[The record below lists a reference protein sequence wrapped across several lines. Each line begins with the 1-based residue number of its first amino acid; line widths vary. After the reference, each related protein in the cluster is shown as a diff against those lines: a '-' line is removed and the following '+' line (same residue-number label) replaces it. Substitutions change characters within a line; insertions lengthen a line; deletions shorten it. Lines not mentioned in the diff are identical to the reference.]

1 MKILVVAATSFELDY
16 MNNIQPSGNK
26 QVIKKV
32 LGVGQVPTTYHLLNH
47 IESQIPD
54 LIIQIGI
61 AGSFLNDIALGEVF
75 AVETERMA
83 DLGVEENGSFHS
95 IFDLKLM
102 DDNNIPFIN
111 RQLINPHHHLFL
123 KTNLK
128 KASAITVN
136 EISTSRERI
145 SYYQEQFNPVLE
157 SMEGAAFHYCC
168 IMKHIPFIQIRG
180 VSNYVGER
188 NKTKWRIEAS
198 LEAVAKTTQEFIF
211 NI

>member
-1 MKILVVAATSFELDY
+1 MKILVVAATSLELDY
-16 MNNIQPSGNK
+16 INSIQISGKN
-26 QVIKKV
+26 QILKKV
-32 LGVGQVPTTYHLLNH
+32 LGVGQVPTTYNLLNN
-47 IESQIPD
+47 IESLTPD

-61 AGSFLNDIALGEVF
+61 AGSFLNDCTLGEVY
-75 AVETERMA
+75 AVGEEYMA
-83 DLGVEENGSFHS
+83 DLGVVENATFQS

-102 DDNNIPFIN
+102 NENQSPFIN
-111 RQLINPHHHLFL
+111 RKLINPHQHLFQ

-128 KASAITVN
+128 KVSAISVN

-145 SYYQEQFNPVLE
+145 NYYKQQYNPVLE

-168 IMKHIPFIQIRG
+168 IMKNIPFIQLRG

-188 NKTKWRIEAS
+188 NKNNWRIEAS
-198 LEAVAKTTQEFIF
+198 LEALAKSTKEFIS

>member
-1 MKILVVAATSFELDY
+1 MKILVVGATSLELDF
-16 MNNIQPSGNK
+16 MNEIQSSGNN

-32 LGVGQVPTTYHLLNH
+32 LGVGQVPTTYFLLNQ

-61 AGSFLNDIALGEVF
+61 AGTFLTDNPLGEVF
-75 AVETERMA
+75 AVESEHMA
-83 DLGVEENGSFHS
+83 DLGVEENSSFQS

-102 DDNNIPFIN
+102 DANNFPFTN
-111 RQLINPHHHLFL
+111 RQLINPHRHLFQ
-123 KTNLK
+123 KANLK
-128 KASAITVN
+128 KVSAITVN

-145 SYYQEQFNPVLE
+145 SYYQKQYNPTLE

-168 IMKHIPFIQIRG
+168 IMKNIPFIQIRG
-180 VSNYVGER
+180 ASNYIGER
-188 NKTKWRIEAS
+188 DKSKWRIEAS
-198 LEAVAKTTQEFIF
+198 LEAVAKSTKELIY

>member
-1 MKILVVAATSFELDY
+1 MKILVVAATSLELDFISD
-16 MNNIQPSGNK
+16 IQTSEKN

-47 IESQIPD
+47 IESLTPD
-54 LIIQIGI
+54 LIVQIGI
-61 AGSFLNDIALGEVF
+61 AGSFVNDCTLGEVF
-75 AVETERMA
+75 AIGEEHMA
-83 DLGVEENGSFHS
+83 DMGVVEKGTFQS

-102 DDNNIPFIN
+102 DENQIPFTN
-111 RQLINPHHHLFL
+111 RKLINPHHHLFQ

-128 KASAITVN
+128 KVSAITVN
-136 EISTSRERI
+136 EVSTSPERI
-145 SYYQEQFNPVLE
+145 SYYQHHFNPVLE

-168 IMKHIPFIQIRG
+168 IMKNIPFIQIRG

-188 NKTKWRIEAS
+188 NKSKWRIEAS
-198 LEAVAKTTQEFIF
+198 LEAVAKSTQEFIS